1 MGNIILPHF
10 PDEVLS
16 CLYLLSWFIEQYAYR
31 HLCELETTKKAL
43 MVGHIP
49 LTNMD
54 DISLI
59 PFTILYAIIGRTE
72 LKDFDI
78 SKTWVTES

>member
-31 HLCELETTKKAL
+31 HLCELETTEETL
-43 MVGHIP
+43 VIGHIS
-49 LTNMD
+49 LANMD

-59 PFTILYAIIGRTE
+59 PFTILYTIIGRAE
-72 LKDFDI
+72 LKDFYI